1 MSDLY
6 RGMDARA
13 IVVKLQILSG
23 AVVEER
29 CFRAVEA
36 TGDASGAFVFTVT
49 ACTSDAA
56 PILPV
61 VYRVVKL
68 CPLSARLLA
77 VRLQELPTTFVLSST
92 VTMPPA
98 SVVPLEKPQFEGD
111 ACRESGTPQP
121 IKAAFLRRLGCA
133 INARSALLP
142 PCVASAWQYAT
153 RPRRSSPRSSDD
165 GRAAALHRPRDPGSP

>member
-36 TGDASGAFVFTVT
+36 TGDASGAFVSTAT

-92 VTMPPA
+92 VTMAPA
-98 SVVPLEKPQFEGD
+98 SVVPLEKPEGD
-111 ACRESGTPQP
+111 ACRESGTPQANQGSFFETAWVCDQCEERASP
-121 IKAAFLRRLGCA
+121 ALRRVRLA
-133 INARSALLP
+133 VRDAPPALL
-142 PCVASAWQYAT
+142 
-153 RPRRSSPRSSDD
+153 
-165 GRAAALHRPRDPGSP
+165 AALER

>member
-36 TGDASGAFVFTVT
+36 TGDASGAFVSTVT

-77 VRLQELPTTFVLSST
+77 VRLQELPTTFVLSRT
-92 VTMPPA
+92 VTMAPA
-98 SVVPLEKPQFEGD
+98 SIVPLEKPQFEGD
-111 ACRESGTPQP
+111 ACRESGTPQANQGSFFETAWVCDQCEERASP
-121 IKAAFLRRLGCA
+121 ALRRVRLA
-133 INARSALLP
+133 VRDAPAALL
-142 PCVASAWQYAT
+142 
-153 RPRRSSPRSSDD
+153 
-165 GRAAALHRPRDPGSP
+165 AALER